1 MQNGDVNEMSMWQN
15 HEQRITT
22 IEVNMANL
30 KGEFL
35 EVKEMIG
42 SGNKKA
48 EEKLDAIDKTLMN
61 EFFAKKRVTHET
73 KSKIYLKV
81 AGGLLGGGG
90 LIYAAYDII
99 VNKIILGG

>member
-1 MQNGDVNEMSMWQN
+1 MKKEDVGDMTMWQN
-15 HEQRITT
+15 HENRITV
-22 IEVNMANL
+22 IEVNMNNL
-30 KGEFL
+30 KGEFQ

-42 SGNKKA
+42 SGNRKA

-73 KSKIYLKV
+73 RSKIYLKV

-90 LIYAAYDII
+90 VIYALFDII
-99 VNKIILGG
+99 KRVYFGG